1 MQASRDN
8 DQVIFIQYVDTYSR
22 IASVTGSGESA
33 MITTLINEHLINLD
47 LKATRKEE
55 VFTEMARLL
64 ASQGKV
70 SDEQAFIKDLWARE
84 ELGNTGF
91 EEGVALPHAK
101 SAAVCNPAVAIGI
114 SRNGIEYGAEDGKP
128 SHIFFMIAS
137 PDGGANHHIEVLA
150 ELSGK
155 LIEEGFI
162 AKLLAA
168 KTPADA
174 LALLLAK
181 KEEQSA
187 APTTSK
193 GFIIGVTGCPAGI
206 AHTYLAAESLERA
219 ARELGYEVK
228 VETNGSIGVKNSP
241 TADEIARASAIVVAC
256 DKQVDMARFAGKP
269 LIKTGVKAPIK
280 DGKGLIEQALKAPAY
295 VADKD
300 EKKGDEKRASGGSSD
315 LYRYLMNGVSHM
327 IPFVVTGG
335 LLIALSLAI
344 GGNPTP
350 SGMQIPEGSM
360 WNQILNVG
368 VAAFTLMIPILAG
381 YIAYAIGDRPAL
393 APGFIGGWIANNGSF
408 YGADAGTG
416 FIGAIIAGLLVGY
429 LVRWI
434 ATRQYHKMVQPLVP
448 ILIAPIVG
456 SLFIAAVFIFII
468 GAPIADMM
476 TGLNAMLLSM
486 SGGSLVLLGI
496 VLGGMAGFDMGG
508 PVNKVAFLFS
518 VGMIASGQT
527 QFMGAMACAIPAAPL
542 GMSLATV
549 LGRKLGIFDESE
561 IEAGKAAG
569 AMGLVGISEGAIP
582 FAARDPLAVIPAN
595 VLGSMTAAVMAF
607 LFGITNSV
615 AHGGPIVAL
624 LGAVNKP
631 LLALLCMICGAI
643 VTGVVAVALK
653 KLRVKK
659 SDEVTL
665 AKAA

>member
-1 MQASRDN
+1 
-8 DQVIFIQYVDTYSR
+8 
-22 IASVTGSGESA
+22 

-168 KTPADA
+168 NTPADA

-219 ARELGYEVK
+219 AKELGYEVK

-241 TADEIARASAIVVAC
+241 TADEIARATAIVVAC

-295 VADKD
+295 VAGKED
-300 EKKGDEKRASGGSSD
+300 KKGEEKSAGGSSD

-335 LLIALSLAI
+335 LLIALALAI

-595 VLGSMTAAVMAF
+595 ILGSMTAAVMAF

>member
-1 MQASRDN
+1 
-8 DQVIFIQYVDTYSR
+8 
-22 IASVTGSGESA
+22 

-64 ASQGKV
+64 ASQGRV

-101 SAAVCNPAVAIGI
+101 SAAVSNPAVAIGI

-128 SHIFFMIAS
+128 SHLFFMIAS

-168 KTPADA
+168 KTPAEA

-295 VADKD
+295 VAGKED
-300 EKKGDEKRASGGSSD
+300 KKGEEKSTGGSSD

-335 LLIALSLAI
+335 LLIALALAI

-434 ATRQYHKMVQPLVP
+434 ATRHYHKMVQPLVP

-549 LGRKLGIFDESE
+549 LGRKLGIFDASE

-595 VLGSMTAAVMAF
+595 ILGSMTAAVMAF

-631 LLALLCMICGAI
+631 LLALLCMVCGAI

-653 KLRVKK
+653 KLRIKK

>member
-1 MQASRDN
+1 
-8 DQVIFIQYVDTYSR
+8 
-22 IASVTGSGESA
+22 
-33 MITTLINEHLINLD
+33 MITTLINEQLIALD

-55 VFTEMARLL
+55 VFSEMARLL
-64 ASQGKV
+64 VAQGKV
-70 SDEQAFIKDLWARE
+70 SDEQQFIKDLWARE
-84 ELGNTGF
+84 ALDNTGF

-101 SAAVCNPAVAIGI
+101 SAAVSTPAVAIGI
-114 SRNGIEYGAEDGKP
+114 SRSGIDYGAEDGKP
-128 SHIFFMIAS
+128 SKLFFMIAS
-137 PDGGANHHIEVLA
+137 PAGGANHHIEVLA
-150 ELSGK
+150 ELSAK

-168 KTPADA
+168 KTPAAA
-174 LALLLAK
+174 LALLLEK
-181 KEEQSA
+181 KEEQV
-187 APTTSK
+187 APVADK

-219 ARELGYEVK
+219 AKELGFEVK

-241 TADEIARASAIVVAC
+241 TAAEIARASAIVVAC
-256 DKQVDMARFAGKP
+256 DKQVDMARFNGKP

-295 VADKD
+295 VAGKED
-300 EKKGDEKRASGGSSD
+300 KKGEDKSTGGSSD

-335 LLIALSLAI
+335 LLIALALAI

-434 ATRQYHKMVQPLVP
+434 ATRHYHKMVQPLVP

-549 LGRKLGIFDESE
+549 LGRKLGIFDASE

-659 SDEVTL
+659 TNEVEL

>member
-1 MQASRDN
+1 
-8 DQVIFIQYVDTYSR
+8 
-22 IASVTGSGESA
+22 

-168 KTPADA
+168 NTPADA

-181 KEEQSA
+181 KEEQSET
-187 APTTSK
+187 PTTSK

-219 ARELGYEVK
+219 AKELGYEVK

-241 TADEIARASAIVVAC
+241 TADEIARATAIVVAC

-295 VADKD
+295 VAGKED
-300 EKKGDEKRASGGSSD
+300 KKGEEKSAGGSSD

-335 LLIALSLAI
+335 LLIALALAI

>member
-1 MQASRDN
+1 
-8 DQVIFIQYVDTYSR
+8 
-22 IASVTGSGESA
+22 

-64 ASQGKV
+64 ASQGRV

-101 SAAVCNPAVAIGI
+101 SAAVSNPAVAIGI

-128 SHIFFMIAS
+128 SHLFFMIAS

-168 KTPADA
+168 KSPADA

-295 VADKD
+295 VAGKED
-300 EKKGDEKRASGGSSD
+300 KKGEEKSTGGSSD

-335 LLIALSLAI
+335 LLIALALAI

-434 ATRQYHKMVQPLVP
+434 ATRHYHKMVQPLVP

-549 LGRKLGIFDESE
+549 LGRKLGIFDASE

-595 VLGSMTAAVMAF
+595 ILGSMTAAVMAF

-631 LLALLCMICGAI
+631 LLALLCMVCGAI

-653 KLRVKK
+653 KLRIKK

>member
-1 MQASRDN
+1 
-8 DQVIFIQYVDTYSR
+8 
-22 IASVTGSGESA
+22 

-64 ASQGKV
+64 ASQGRV

-101 SAAVCNPAVAIGI
+101 SAAVSNPAVAIGI

-128 SHIFFMIAS
+128 SHLFFMIAS

-162 AKLLAA
+162 PKLLAA
-168 KTPADA
+168 KSPADA

-295 VADKD
+295 VAGKED
-300 EKKGDEKRASGGSSD
+300 KKGEDKSSGGSSD

-335 LLIALSLAI
+335 LLIALALAI

-434 ATRQYHKMVQPLVP
+434 ATRHYHKMVQPLVP

-549 LGRKLGIFDESE
+549 LGRKLGIFDASE

-631 LLALLCMICGAI
+631 LLALLCMVCGAI

>member
-1 MQASRDN
+1 
-8 DQVIFIQYVDTYSR
+8 
-22 IASVTGSGESA
+22 
-33 MITTLINEHLINLD
+33 MITTLINKHLINLD

-162 AKLLAA
+162 DALLAA

-181 KEEQSA
+181 KEEA
-187 APTTSK
+187 AATPAANK
-193 GFIIGVTGCPAGI
+193 GLIIGVTGCPAGI

-219 ARELGYEVK
+219 AKELGYEVK

-241 TADEIARASAIVVAC
+241 TADEIARAAAIVVAC

-335 LLIALSLAI
+335 LLIALALAI

>member
-1 MQASRDN
+1 
-8 DQVIFIQYVDTYSR
+8 
-22 IASVTGSGESA
+22 

-168 KTPADA
+168 NTPVDA

-219 ARELGYEVK
+219 AKELGYEVK

-256 DKQVDMARFAGKP
+256 DKQVDMARFNGKP

-295 VADKD
+295 VAGKED
-300 EKKGDEKRASGGSSD
+300 KKGEEKSAGGSSD

-335 LLIALSLAI
+335 LLIALALAI

>member
-1 MQASRDN
+1 
-8 DQVIFIQYVDTYSR
+8 
-22 IASVTGSGESA
+22 

-70 SDEQAFIKDLWARE
+70 SNEQAFIKDLWARE

-162 AKLLAA
+162 DALLAA

-181 KEEQSA
+181 KEEAAA
-187 APTTSK
+187 APAANK
-193 GFIIGVTGCPAGI
+193 GLIIGVTGCPAGI

-219 ARELGYEVK
+219 AKELGYEVK

-241 TADEIARASAIVVAC
+241 TADEIARATAIVVAC

-434 ATRQYHKMVQPLVP
+434 VTRQYHKMVQPLVP

-607 LFGITNSV
+607 LLGITNSV

-659 SDEVTL
+659 E
-665 AKAA
+665 

>member
-1 MQASRDN
+1 MRASRDN

-64 ASQGKV
+64 VAQGKV
-70 SDEQAFIKDLWARE
+70 SDEQQFVKDLWARE
-84 ELGNTGF
+84 ELDNTGF

-101 SAAVCNPAVAIGI
+101 SAAVSTPAVAIGI
-114 SRNGIEYGAEDGKP
+114 SRNGIDYGAEDGKP
-128 SHIFFMIAS
+128 SKLFFMIAS
-137 PDGGANHHIEVLA
+137 PAGGANHHIEVLA
-150 ELSGK
+150 ELSAK

-162 AKLLAA
+162 DALLAA

-219 ARELGYEVK
+219 AKELGYEVK

-256 DKQVDMARFAGKP
+256 DKQVDMARFNGKP

-280 DGKGLIEQALKAPAY
+280 DGKGLIEQALKAPDY
-295 VADKD
+295 VAGKED
-300 EKKGDEKRASGGSSD
+300 KKGEEKSAGGSSD

>member
-1 MQASRDN
+1 
-8 DQVIFIQYVDTYSR
+8 
-22 IASVTGSGESA
+22 

-241 TADEIARASAIVVAC
+241 TADEIARATAIVVAC

-295 VADKD
+295 VAGKED
-300 EKKGDEKRASGGSSD
+300 KKGEEKSAGGSSD

-335 LLIALSLAI
+335 LLIALALAI

-549 LGRKLGIFDESE
+549 LGRKLGIFDASE

>member
-1 MQASRDN
+1 
-8 DQVIFIQYVDTYSR
+8 
-22 IASVTGSGESA
+22 
-33 MITTLINEHLINLD
+33 MITTLINEQLIALD
-47 LKATRKEE
+47 LKATGKEE
-55 VFTEMARLL
+55 VFTEMTRLL
-64 ASQGKV
+64 AAQGKV
-70 SDEQAFIKDLWARE
+70 SDEQQFIKDLWARE
-84 ELGNTGF
+84 ELDNTGF

-101 SAAVCNPAVAIGI
+101 SAAVSTPAVAIGI
-114 SRNGIEYGAEDGKP
+114 SRAGIEYGAEDGKP
-128 SHIFFMIAS
+128 SRLFFMIAS
-137 PDGGANHHIEVLA
+137 PAGGANHHIEVLA
-150 ELSGK
+150 ELSAK

-162 AKLLAA
+162 DALLAA
-168 KTPADA
+168 KTPTDA
-174 LALLLAK
+174 LALLLEK
-181 KEEQSA
+181 KEEQP
-187 APTTSK
+187 APVADK

-219 ARELGYEVK
+219 AKELGFEVK

-241 TADEIARASAIVVAC
+241 TAAEIARASAIVVAC
-256 DKQVDMARFAGKP
+256 DKQVDMARFNGKP

-300 EKKGDEKRASGGSSD
+300 ERKSEEKSSGGSSD

-335 LLIALSLAI
+335 LLIALALAI
-344 GGNPTP
+344 GGDPTP
-350 SGMQIPEGSM
+350 SGMQIPAGSM

-434 ATRQYHKMVQPLVP
+434 ATRHYHKMVQPLVP

-549 LGRKLGIFDESE
+549 LGRKLGIFDASE

>member
-1 MQASRDN
+1 
-8 DQVIFIQYVDTYSR
+8 
-22 IASVTGSGESA
+22 

-168 KTPADA
+168 NTPADA

-219 ARELGYEVK
+219 AKELGYEVK

-241 TADEIARASAIVVAC
+241 TADEIARATAIVVAC

-295 VADKD
+295 VAGKED
-300 EKKGDEKRASGGSSD
+300 KKGEEKSAGGSSD

-335 LLIALSLAI
+335 LLIALALAI

-549 LGRKLGIFDESE
+549 LGRKLGIFDASE

-595 VLGSMTAAVMAF
+595 ILGSMTAAVMAF

-659 SDEVTL
+659 NDEVTL

>member
-1 MQASRDN
+1 
-8 DQVIFIQYVDTYSR
+8 
-22 IASVTGSGESA
+22 

-64 ASQGKV
+64 VAQGKV
-70 SDEQAFIKDLWARE
+70 SDEQQFVKDLWARE
-84 ELGNTGF
+84 ELDNTGF

-101 SAAVCNPAVAIGI
+101 SAAVSTPAVAIGI
-114 SRNGIEYGAEDGKP
+114 SRNGIDYGAEDGKP
-128 SHIFFMIAS
+128 SKLFFMIAS
-137 PDGGANHHIEVLA
+137 PAGGANHHIEVLA
-150 ELSGK
+150 ELSAK

-162 AKLLAA
+162 DALLAA

-174 LALLLAK
+174 LALLLAR
-181 KEEQSA
+181 KEEAAA
-187 APTTSK
+187 APAANK
-193 GFIIGVTGCPAGI
+193 GLIIGVTGCPAGI

-219 ARELGYEVK
+219 AKELGYEVK

-241 TADEIARASAIVVAC
+241 TADEIARAAAIVVAC

-300 EKKGDEKRASGGSSD
+300 EKKSDEKRANGGSSD

>member
-1 MQASRDN
+1 
-8 DQVIFIQYVDTYSR
+8 
-22 IASVTGSGESA
+22 

-162 AKLLAA
+162 AQLLAA

-181 KEEQSA
+181 KEEQNA

-256 DKQVDMARFAGKP
+256 DKQVDMARFNGKP

-295 VADKD
+295 VAGKED
-300 EKKGDEKRASGGSSD
+300 KKGEEKSAGGSSD

-335 LLIALSLAI
+335 LLIALALAI

-549 LGRKLGIFDESE
+549 LGRKLGIFDASE

-595 VLGSMTAAVMAF
+595 ILGSMTAAVMAF

>member
-1 MQASRDN
+1 
-8 DQVIFIQYVDTYSR
+8 
-22 IASVTGSGESA
+22 

-150 ELSGK
+150 ELSAK

-168 KTPADA
+168 NTPADA

-219 ARELGYEVK
+219 AKELGYEVK

-241 TADEIARASAIVVAC
+241 TADEIARATAIVVAC

-549 LGRKLGIFDESE
+549 LGRKLGIFDASE

-595 VLGSMTAAVMAF
+595 ILGSMTAAVMAF

>member
-1 MQASRDN
+1 
-8 DQVIFIQYVDTYSR
+8 
-22 IASVTGSGESA
+22 

-114 SRNGIEYGAEDGKP
+114 SRNGIDYGAEDGKP

-168 KTPADA
+168 KAPADA
-174 LALLLAK
+174 LALLQAK

-219 ARELGYEVK
+219 AKELGYEVK

-549 LGRKLGIFDESE
+549 LGRKLGIFDASE

-595 VLGSMTAAVMAF
+595 ILGSMTAAVMAF

-643 VTGVVAVALK
+643 VTGVVAVTLK

>member
-1 MQASRDN
+1 
-8 DQVIFIQYVDTYSR
+8 
-22 IASVTGSGESA
+22 
-33 MITTLINEHLINLD
+33 MITTLINEQLIALD
-47 LKATRKEE
+47 LKASRKEE
-55 VFTEMARLL
+55 VFSEMTRLL
-64 ASQGKV
+64 VAQGKV
-70 SDEQAFIKDLWARE
+70 SDEQQFIKDLWARE
-84 ELGNTGF
+84 ELDNTGF

-101 SAAVCNPAVAIGI
+101 SAAVSTPAVAIGI
-114 SRNGIEYGAEDGKP
+114 SRSGIDYGAEDGKP
-128 SHIFFMIAS
+128 SRLFFMIAS
-137 PDGGANHHIEVLA
+137 PAGGANHHIEVLA
-150 ELSGK
+150 ELSAK

-162 AKLLAA
+162 DALLAA
-168 KTPADA
+168 KSPAAA
-174 LALLLAK
+174 LALLLEK
-181 KEEQSA
+181 REEQA
-187 APTTSK
+187 APAADK

-219 ARELGYEVK
+219 AKELGYEVK

-241 TADEIARASAIVVAC
+241 TAAEIARASAIVVAC
-256 DKQVDMARFAGKP
+256 DKQVDMARFNGKP

-300 EKKGDEKRASGGSSD
+300 ERKSEEKSAGGSSD

-335 LLIALSLAI
+335 LLIALALAI
-344 GGNPTP
+344 GGDPTP
-350 SGMQIPEGSM
+350 SGMQIPAGSM

-434 ATRQYHKMVQPLVP
+434 ATRHYHKMVQPLVP

-549 LGRKLGIFDESE
+549 LGRKLGIFDASE

-659 SDEVTL
+659 TDQVAL